1 MAFEDNCADCLTLI
15 ASGLFN
21 TSDHICVEETNDVF
35 NTKLQLILQEETF
48 SQIQK

>member
-21 TSDHICVEETNDVF
+21 TSDHMCRGNKRCV
-35 NTKLQLILQEETF
+35 
-48 SQIQK
+48 